1 MRKMG
6 FLISISLTNGLT
18 NNDIGKGVY
27 TMTTTENIINVL
39 MEAAEALYFVEKDGD
54 RKTIR
59 IDADYR
65 ETNEWLLPKAF
76 EAVVSI
82 LENRHSSNEYPE
94 KDFLYRMTEQI
105 YANYQWDIWD
115 IEDAI
120 LKHAADTP
128 ELTDDDEDLRQIL
141 WDTLSIE
148 PDYEHFLSQTMKV
161 NLIFATDEEQNLD
174 CNLVSEQG
182 DALLREDKR
191 NILSIPSGLSRLLEA
206 QGYTMKDL
214 RNAMDSY
221 QKHGYPESKQ
231 DKPQFLLSLCQEL
244 ENHTYSMGC
253 ITVLA
258 EMTMYELAKLL
269 RNDTQITFPTNA
281 MLGIYNSWNG
291 SGSLLEIELEKPLT
305 LSSKDIFKI
314 QIEGSRYCYEYT
326 VDQTYG
332 LIGSCWKPVSLTENK

>member
-1 MRKMG
+1 
-6 FLISISLTNGLT
+6 
-18 NNDIGKGVY
+18 
-27 TMTTTENIINVL
+27 MTTNEKIINAL
-39 MEAAEALYFVEKDGD
+39 MEAAETLHFVEKDGD
-54 RKTIR
+54 NR
-59 IDADYR
+59 ILRIEPDYR
-65 ETNEWLLPKAF
+65 ETNDWLLPKAF
-76 EAVVSI
+76 EAATDI
-82 LENRHSSNEYPE
+82 LENYQEYGEDPDME
-94 KDFLYRMTEQI
+94 FLYRMTEKI
-105 YANYQWDIWD
+105 DTDYEWVVGDV
-115 IEDAI
+115 EDEI
-120 LKHAADTP
+120 IKSAAAQLGIDAFDCDAWQ
-128 ELTDDDEDLRQIL
+128 ELREIL
-141 WDTLSIE
+141 WDSPLSIL
-148 PDYEHFLSQTMKV
+148 PDYNHFLSQTMKV

-182 DALLREDKR
+182 DALLEEDKR
-191 NILSIPSGLSRLLEA
+191 NVLSIPSGLSRLLEA